1 MQQPWLQP
9 QEHAALSAVLGY
21 WEQRWDWECPTLFG
35 LELQDYR
42 AAMASWRE
50 SFDLSRPAVAL
61 ALSGALREFL
71 YGASAVKEDYISG
84 ITNMQKSEI
93 EDLASRV
100 SPYILEVAES
110 QCPA

>member
-21 WEQRWDWECPTLFG
+21 WERRWDWECPTLFG

-42 AAMASWRE
+42 AAMAAWRV
-50 SFDLSRPAVAL
+50 SFDLSQPAVAL

-71 YGASAVKEDYISG
+71 YGASSAKDDDILE
-84 ITNMQKSEI
+84 ITGMKKSELV
-93 EDLASRV
+93 ELAGRV
-100 SPYILEVAES
+100 GPYVLNIAE
-110 QCPA
+110 A